1 MEKLI
6 EGFAQFRKVT
16 YPTKQRLFKK
26 LASGQAPH
34 TLIITCADSRVV
46 PEYFTSSDPGEIF
59 VVRNVGNIVPPYA
72 QFVGGVSAAI
82 EYAVVVLGV
91 KDIVV
96 CGHSDCGAM
105 KATLK
110 PGSTEGM
117 PAVTA
122 WLQHAQIARHVLE
135 ENFDEGGDRSRLL
148 ALTEENV
155 IAQLNHLR
163 THPSVAARLAS
174 NRLRIHGWVF
184 DIESADIHVFDAE
197 QRCFRT
203 IEVEEGSENADD
215 ELAPVASRPA
225 SAPRAGALQAPI
237 RKGDVR

>member
-16 YPTKQRLFKK
+16 YPTKERLFKK

-117 PAVTA
+117 PAVTS
-122 WLQHAQIARHVLE
+122 WLQHAQIARHVFE
-135 ENFDEGGDRSRLL
+135 ENYDEGDERSKLL

-155 IAQLNHLR
+155 IAQLDHLR

-184 DIESADIHVFDAE
+184 DIESADIHVYDAE
-197 QRCFRT
+197 NRCFRT
-203 IEVEEGSENADD
+203 IEVEEGTEAAD
-215 ELAPVASRPA
+215 ETVVAGNGRA
-225 SAPRAGALQAPI
+225 TAPRASALQAPI
-237 RKGDVR
+237 RKGDAR